1 MNSFMRRVEV
11 PRCAVVFL
19 FRCLHRCRFVVCI
32 YFLLCFWKNWRK
44 FGPPCISFLAFKIT
58 LSVRP
63 QRNNN
68 TELKRLF
75 TMKIRHFSVCFFC
88 GMSVSKGLSC
98 IVESWARIEIPNGV
112 QKFSSYSNFNHGGT
126 FSISNITT
134 LH

>member
-1 MNSFMRRVEV
+1 MCKYHGLQLYFYF
-11 PRCAVVFL
+11 AVYIAVAFL
-19 FRCLHRCRFVVCI
+19 FALTSCCVSGRTGASLDHLTLISRRLKSVCQLARKKKTHR
-32 YFLLCFWKNWRK
+32 
-44 FGPPCISFLAFKIT
+44 
-58 LSVRP
+58 
-63 QRNNN
+63 
-68 TELKRLF
+68 TEK
-75 TMKIRHFSVCFFC
+75 TVHNEIRHFSVCFFC